1 MGNWPI
7 IVIELVL
14 FFGGCFAFYLWQMR
28 DLKREKEKREA
39 AERAASAPESRHP
52 EGE

>member
-39 AERAASAPESRHP
+39 AEKERSAAEPGHP
-52 EGE
+52 ERE